1 MSADEAYVALLLV
14 HLHFPDAGSLKAKR
28 KVLASVKSQLHGRM
42 GIAVAEV
49 GQQDL
54 WQRSTR
60 QLSGKRSSR
69 KRSMRSVALS
79 SWPIDPPVSAAA
91 SVEPRATVTMKS
103 KAFNLARLRLPDTR
117 RMKINHA

>member
-28 KVLASVKSQLHGRM
+28 KDLASVKSQLHGRM

-54 WQRSTR
+54 WQRST
-60 QLSGKRSSR
+60 L
-69 KRSMRSVALS
+69 
-79 SWPIDPPVSAAA
+79 AAA
-91 SVEPRATVTMKS
+91 LTGGSIGQLESATDRIERFLLERFPESCRVERAVRS
-103 KAFNLARLRLPDTR
+103 FEDVWER
-117 RMKINHA
+117 